1 MRVTRRDDDRRQ
13 SGDTRRRTGEAC
25 RIPPDAVRLARASTI
40 VTLGHGEDQVA
51 PQDSGREGR
60 RTGGGAAGRA
70 VCRGKARQTD
80 FLGGDRLKQVQIAP
94 KQLGEARRHQLTGKH
109 KPIGMCAHA
118 GRQGLAPA
126 SPGMESYLDGAQG
139 RIRGV

>member
-1 MRVTRRDDDRRQ
+1 MRGGRVDTRRQ
-13 SGDTRRRTGEAC
+13 TGDTRRQTGEAT
-25 RIPPDAVRLARASTI
+25 RVAPDTVRLARASTM

-80 FLGGDRLKQVQIAP
+80 FLGGDRP
-94 KQLGEARRHQLTGKH
+94 
-109 KPIGMCAHA
+109 PDD
-118 GRQGLAPA
+118 GLIPV
-126 SPGMESYLDGAQG
+126 
-139 RIRGV
+139 IT